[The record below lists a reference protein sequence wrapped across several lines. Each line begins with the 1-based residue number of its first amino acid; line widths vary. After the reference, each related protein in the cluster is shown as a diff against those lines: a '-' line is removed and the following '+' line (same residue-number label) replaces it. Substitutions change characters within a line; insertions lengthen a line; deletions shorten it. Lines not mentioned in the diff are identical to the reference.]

1 MSKLSYPIVAGMI
14 KIYFFM
20 IFLIFYSFNVYGMAK
35 TLVWECRVVQ
45 INDKIQ
51 TKGKINSYKIDVTTP
66 MIWVRDDTRWSSLI
80 NTKFLYDKEIDI
92 LYSESNPWSGVF
104 DLANQKIIFSNVD
117 ANLIVH
123 YQCK

>member
-1 MSKLSYPIVAGMI
+1 
-14 KIYFFM
+14 
-20 IFLIFYSFNVYGMAK
+20 MAK

-92 LYSESNPWSGVF
+92 LYLQSNPWSGVF
-104 DLANQKIIFSNVD
+104 DLANQKIIFSNAD

>member
-1 MSKLSYPIVAGMI
+1 
-14 KIYFFM
+14 M
-20 IFLIFYSFNVYGMAK
+20 IFLIFYSFNVYEWQNISLGMQ
-35 TLVWECRVVQ
+35 VVHH
-45 INDKIQ
+45 DKIQ

-66 MIWVRDDTRWSSLI
+66 TIWVRDDTRWSSLI

-92 LYSESNPWSGVF
+92 LYSQSNPWSGVF

-117 ANLIVH
+117 ANLIVR